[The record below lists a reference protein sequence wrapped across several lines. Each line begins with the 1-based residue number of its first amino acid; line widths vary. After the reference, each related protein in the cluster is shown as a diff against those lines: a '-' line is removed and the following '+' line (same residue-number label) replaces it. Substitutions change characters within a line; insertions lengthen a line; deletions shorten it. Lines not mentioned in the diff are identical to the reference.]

1 MVSSGIPPSVGA
13 FGGNSSAS
21 TAMVNA
27 EHDGGQQP
35 SSLAAAAGGH
45 DIATSDYNA
54 DRDYIMM
61 DDLLQD
67 MADDSRGGGNDG
79 DCELAT
85 VMEHEYAELF
95 EGLANRLDHDDVL
108 FGSLRWLE
116 NFKEMK

>member
-1 MVSSGIPPSVGA
+1 
-13 FGGNSSAS
+13 
-21 TAMVNA
+21 
-27 EHDGGQQP
+27 
-35 SSLAAAAGGH
+35 
-45 DIATSDYNA
+45 
-54 DRDYIMM
+54 MM

>member
-35 SSLAAAAGGH
+35 SSAVAAAGGH
-45 DIATSDYNA
+45 GIADSDYNA

-61 DDLLQD
+61 DVCSKTWLMIAAMGAVMGIVSWLL
-67 MADDSRGGGNDG
+67 
-79 DCELAT
+79 
-85 VMEHEYAELF
+85 
-95 EGLANRLDHDDVL
+95 
-108 FGSLRWLE
+108 
-116 NFKEMK
+116 